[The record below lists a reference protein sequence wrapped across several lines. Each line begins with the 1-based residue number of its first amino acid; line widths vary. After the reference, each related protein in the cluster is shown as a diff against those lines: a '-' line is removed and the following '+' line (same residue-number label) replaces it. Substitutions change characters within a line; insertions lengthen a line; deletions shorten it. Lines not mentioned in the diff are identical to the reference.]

1 MRTVSRGSLSFL
13 VLVALVTGLFVYG
26 ADVPRHLD
34 PGLVGGSD
42 PLPGEIASL
51 YGDLFDS
58 IGSENYSRALMVL
71 AQGMEVE
78 ALPETRL
85 ILDRYNELLLTEIS
99 SLNGS
104 EVYLGEA
111 AEYLRYVQI
120 EESDD
125 ALLRSIAELG
135 SANHTLGLLFEA
147 SIQLGNRLNIPQ
159 DELVDDLRQAAG
171 VLEMYYDEYA
181 SLNQEKT
188 TTEGLL
194 EDRLLSKTLIMLT
207 DVSESVLIGD
217 LVYLRGHIGTVEGL
231 GLSRELGFY
240 LDGVYIGKA
249 VSDSDGDFYVGFPA
263 PMVYAG
269 KVTVWAEF
277 WPSGSDVDRYTPTRS
292 NQYVVEVRYHEPMM
306 EVEYSEA
313 AYPGLPYEVS
323 GVLSYSGV
331 PLEDIRVNLV
341 DGVGNYTTVSG
352 GDGRFWFNV
361 TVPEDIESYGFGV
374 FTVPSGVYG
383 PFIERFSVP
392 VETFPVNLSLSNS
405 WLSFGGGYLVVKGD
419 VSSVGDSEY
428 LVSFQGEPGRVSVVT
443 DGAFNLRVPL
453 AFSVGTG
460 WNRYSV
466 SVESS
471 VPWVGGEVVS
481 GRFFSVNPLIPLVFV
496 VAASYLYIYREQV
509 RLLVR
514 EEPVVAPVVG
524 VEPVL
529 RDSPTGVEL
538 FLERV
543 RGVLGVSVEPSMTL
557 REFLG
562 ELSGK
567 IGDGL
572 ADSVRVLVLAYE
584 RLIYG
589 PSGESDVDLD
599 GMSEEIA
606 GRLVDEG

>member
-1 MRTVSRGSLSFL
+1 MRTVSRGFLSSI
-13 VLVALVTGLFVYG
+13 VLLALVTGLFVFG
-26 ADVPRHLD
+26 VDVPRHLD
-34 PGLVGGSD
+34 PAVVGGSD
-42 PLPGEIASL
+42 PLPGEIAAL
-51 YGDLFDS
+51 YGELFDA
-58 IGSENYSRALMVL
+58 IGEENYSRALTVL

-99 SLNGS
+99 SLDGS
-104 EVYLGEA
+104 QVYLGEA

-159 DELVDDLRQAAG
+159 DDLVDDLRQAAG
-171 VLEMYYDEYA
+171 VLELYYDEYA
-181 SLNQEKT
+181 SLNQEKD

-207 DVSESVLIGD
+207 DVSDSVLIGD
-217 LVYLRGHIGTVEGL
+217 LVYLRGHFGTVEGV

-263 PMVYAG
+263 PMVYSG
-269 KVTVWAEF
+269 EVSVWAEF
-277 WPSGSDVDRYTPTRS
+277 WPSGADVDRYTPTRS
-292 NQYVVEVRYHEPMM
+292 NQYVVDVRYHEPMM
-306 EVEYSEA
+306 EVEYSDA
-313 AYPGLPYEVS
+313 AYPGLPFEVL
-323 GVLSYSGV
+323 GILSYSGV
-331 PLEDIRVNLV
+331 PLEGFQVNLV
-341 DGVGNYTTVSG
+341 DGVRNYTMVSG
-352 GDGRFWFNV
+352 GDGGFRFNV
-361 TVPEDIESYGFGV
+361 TVPEDIDSYSFSV
-374 FTVPSGVYG
+374 SSAPKGVYG
-383 PFIERFSVP
+383 PSSADFIVP
-392 VETFPVNLSLSNS
+392 VETFPVNLSLSTS
-405 WLSFGGGYLVVKGD
+405 WLSFGGGYLVVKGA
-419 VSSVGDSEY
+419 VSSVGDGDY
-428 LVSFQGEPGRVSVVT
+428 LVSFQGEPGRVSVVS
-443 DGAFNLRVPL
+443 DGEFSLRVPL
-453 AFSVGTG
+453 GFSVGTG

-466 SVESS
+466 RVESS
-471 VPWVGGEVVS
+471 LPWVGGAVVS
-481 GRFFSVNPLIPLVFV
+481 GRFFSVNPLIPLFLA

-509 RLLVR
+509 RLLIQR
-514 EEPVVAPVVG
+514 EPVIAPVVG

-529 RDSPTGVEL
+529 VDSSTGL
-538 FLERV
+538 GLLLERV

-562 ELSGK
+562 DLSGK

-599 GMSEEIA
+599 EMSEEIA
-606 GRLVDEG
+606 GRLVDED